1 MLVIWTI
8 VFLWRSTAICYSST
22 LDHNTTE
29 YQNVESDPPLVTAY
43 PIDNA
48 YPSAPP
54 TAPDATP
61 VGAANAHNHKV
72 VAGSAVNTGLAEV
85 ELGRIPMHIGT
96 CPQCH
101 QTGVIT
107 RIKTYPSWET
117 WLVFGMIVLLFW
129 PLCWIPL
136 IMDSVRVVG
145 FVQWFCSL
153 TLCLCCDMLLT
164 ILESTVT
171 PLNYRCH
178 NIQWMTWQITQQPN
192 NHLLSA
198 KRQTT
203 FVRNVIRT

>member
-1 MLVIWTI
+1 MG
-8 VFLWRSTAICYSST
+8 RSRYFFVGQRVDKMNT
-22 LDHNTTE
+22 LTE

-48 YPSAPP
+48 YPSVPP
-54 TAPDATP
+54 TAPAATP
-61 VGAANAHNHKV
+61 IGAANAHNHKV
-72 VAGSAVNTGLAEV
+72 VAGSAVNTGLAGV

-136 IMDSVRVVG
+136 IMDSCKKTDHVCTKCDQNVG
-145 FVQWFCSL
+145 TVAPMSD
-153 TLCLCCDMLLT
+153 LCVKSMG
-164 ILESTVT
+164 
-171 PLNYRCH
+171 
-178 NIQWMTWQITQQPN
+178 
-192 NHLLSA
+192 
-198 KRQTT
+198 
-203 FVRNVIRT
+203 